1 MNIFYFYFCN
11 RRTVI
16 ELESRLCQLQ
26 IHIRTREQELNDSN
40 SRVCELTKQVNQLE
54 LDVQRYKHER
64 DTARKE
70 LDGEKELCSKLD
82 IEIEKLNAEVREYSE
97 IRQDVSVKRISFS
110 SKQKWN

>member
-1 MNIFYFYFCN
+1 M
-11 RRTVI
+11 
-16 ELESRLCQLQ
+16 
-26 IHIRTREQELNDSN
+26 
-40 SRVCELTKQVNQLE
+40 NQLE

-97 IRQDVSVKRISFS
+97 IRQDVSVECISSFPNRNGIDGFLFEKCS
-110 SKQKWN
+110 SNVRLKGFAVRCRCQK